1 MGVKA
6 AMLKLWLD
14 SVSDIFFFGRH
25 HQNLQDFMDLTHCKG
40 KTRNEYQNVVIK
52 WVKWKC

>member
-25 HQNLQDFMDLTHCKG
+25 HQNLQDFMDLTHCQG
-40 KTRNEYQNVVIK
+40 KTRNEY
-52 WVKWKC
+52 